1 MRRSRGMSWLC
12 AVLVAL
18 TQVACGDEPA
28 SKDSQDTCTGGSNM
42 SNPRL
47 VDGLEPAAGG
57 SLLRIT
63 WEPGT
68 DQGAQL
74 SSDYFAAAHV
84 SSDTASEVQS
94 LISNVSLT
102 EDRQLTVRFRNL
114 GPYLVEHDTLEF
126 SLAFP
131 DRRDFISCS
140 HPGMADVYLLRVRL
154 QFDAQK
160 QLQGS
165 SLTEDVSPGDI

>member
-1 MRRSRGMSWLC
+1 MHRFGVISWLFV
-12 AVLVAL
+12 ALVAL

-28 SKDSQDTCTGGSNM
+28 SQDSCTGGSNM

-47 VDGLEPAAGG
+47 VNGLEPAAGG

-63 WEPGT
+63 WEQGT

-74 SSDYFAAAHV
+74 SSDYFAAARV
-84 SSDTASEVQS
+84 SSDTTTAVQG
-94 LISNVSLT
+94 LISDVSLT
-102 EDRQLTVRFRNL
+102 EERQLTVRFRNL

-126 SLAFP
+126 ALAFP

-140 HPGMADVYLLRVRL
+140 HPGMDDEYLLRVRL
-154 QFDAQK
+154 EFDEQK
-160 QLQGS
+160 QLAGS
-165 SLTEDVSPGDI
+165 SLTEEVSLGDI